1 MVYVLPKHMGS
12 TTGVISSM
20 YSVLNAADVNL
31 IEVMRITSKQ
41 QAPHVIGMMG
51 VLCSYKA

>member
-20 YSVLNAADVNL
+20 YSVLNEADVNL

-41 QAPHVIGMMG
+41 LAPHVIGMMG
-51 VLCSYKA
+51 VRCSYKA